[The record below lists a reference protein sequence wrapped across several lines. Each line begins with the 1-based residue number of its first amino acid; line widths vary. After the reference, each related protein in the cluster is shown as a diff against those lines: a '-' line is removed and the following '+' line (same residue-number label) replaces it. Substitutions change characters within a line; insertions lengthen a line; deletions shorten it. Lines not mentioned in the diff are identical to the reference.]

1 MATTEPIGF
10 LVYDVNRLIR
20 KDYAARVA
28 RLGLTQAQ
36 WRALAHLS
44 RMEGCRQTQ
53 LAETLEVRPITA
65 GRLVDRL
72 QKAGLVRRAE
82 DPGDRRAFQLHL
94 TPSSR
99 TLLRKLRAIGDE
111 TIERALQGLATPDRR
126 RLHEMLEAVR
136 TNLQDP
142 PRRRGLPLSTPPVV
156 ARKRARRTMPA
167 AQRRKKDAARS
178 PARRPRAA

>member
-1 MATTEPIGF
+1 MAASEPIGF

-20 KDYAARVA
+20 KDYGARVA

-72 QKAGLVRRAE
+72 QKAGLVRRSE
-82 DPGDRRAFQLHL
+82 DPRDRRAFQLHL
-94 TPSSR
+94 TPASR
-99 TLLRKLRAIGDE
+99 RLLRRLREIGE
-111 TIERALQGLATPDRR
+111 QTIERALDGLGATERR
-126 RLHEMLEAVR
+126 RLHEMLAHVR

-142 PRRRGLPLSTPPVV
+142 PRRRGLPAGERAAPPSKTP
-156 ARKRARRTMPA
+156 RRTAPTA
-167 AQRRKKDAARS
+167 TRRTRTAPQRRRGA
-178 PARRPRAA
+178 